1 MDQLDLFIEQQ
12 AQEHRNKIK
21 EALNHVMA
29 KRQERKPPMKIK
41 QPTAMP
47 LVSVRAMK
55 SALETLSAIGCSYKV
70 IGPDLIEVTHDP
82 EHRLDRRKQTVNR
95 ADLPYAHGDLK
106 RHYLPYIENLQVG
119 QVAQIPYSETL
130 PYTPLQSSLAAF
142 LSKQWGNG
150 SYTTATNKATQML
163 EVLRIK

>member
-29 KRQERKPPMKIK
+29 KRQERKTQMKVK

-55 SALETLSAIGCSYKV
+55 NALETLSAIGCSYKV

-82 EHRLDRRKQTVNR
+82 EHLLEKRKHTVKR
-95 ADLPYAHGDLK
+95 EDLPYAHGDLK

-119 QVAQIPYSETL
+119 QVAQIPYSESL

-150 SYTTATNKATQML
+150 SYTTATNKSTQML